1 MFGEMPEV
9 GGSLTRNYPN
19 MSTNNMLLHHQATK
33 HLVLLHQT
41 QADCCLFEDKQ
52 PMKIELL

>member
-1 MFGEMPEV
+1 
-9 GGSLTRNYPN
+9 
-19 MSTNNMLLHHQATK
+19 MSTNDMLLHHQATK

-41 QADCCLFEDKQ
+41 QADCCLFEDEQ